1 MWKNKAQAHFRMPR
15 RVLLL
20 FSAFFRL
27 FCGLLCVC
35 LCVCVFISKL
45 SQAQIFLSA
54 SCGIHLRFALPNS
67 HNNNSN
73 NKTSGKVCGC
83 WQRVLTSVKQW
94 KWRQRQA
101 RPGQARAGR
110 RRRHFRLTCVLSG
123 GGSMLCLLPQCVCVS
138 VWSVGVNTCVGVAHW
153 WQHLLATLPRAYFAY
168 FFFGSFFSISP
179 KQQHLLSCP
188 FPPKPVLSCVWQP
201 KWQHVEAFSIIFG
214 PFLIKATLTNWCF
227 LLPLS
232 HS

>member
-20 FSAFFRL
+20 FSARL
-27 FCGLLCVC
+27 FFCGFLYVFF
-35 LCVCVFISKL
+35 CVFFSKL

-67 HNNNSN
+67 HNNNN
-73 NKTSGKVCGC
+73 NNSKTWGKVCGYC
-83 WQRVLTSVKQW
+83 QRVLTSVKQW

-101 RPGQARAGR
+101 RPGQADVGVISAWRVCLVAAGR
-110 RRRHFRLTCVLSG
+110 CFTSCPNL
-123 GGSMLCLLPQCVCVS
+123 CVS
-138 VWSVGVNTCVGVAHW
+138 VWSVGVNTCVGVARW

-168 FFFGSFFSISP
+168 FFFGSFFFNFP
-179 KQQHLLSCP
+179 QAAAAPVEPPLSTT
-188 FPPKPVLSCVWQP
+188 PVLSCVWQP

-214 PFLIKATLTNWCF
+214 PLLIKASPTNWC
-227 LLPLS
+227 LLLLLS
-232 HS
+232 HT

>member
-20 FSAFFRL
+20 FSARL
-27 FCGLLCVC
+27 FFVGSST
-35 LCVCVFISKL
+35 CVCVFFSKL

-67 HNNNSN
+67 HNNNN
-73 NKTSGKVCGC
+73 NNSKTWGKVCGYC
-83 WQRVLTSVKQW
+83 QRVLTSVKQW

-101 RPGQARAGR
+101 RPGQADVGVISAWRVCLVAAGR
-110 RRRHFRLTCVLSG
+110 CFTSCPNL
-123 GGSMLCLLPQCVCVS
+123 CVS
-138 VWSVGVNTCVGVAHW
+138 VWSVGVNTCVGVARW

-168 FFFGSFFSISP
+168 FFFGSFFFNFP
-179 KQQHLLSCP
+179 QAAAAPVEPPLSTT
-188 FPPKPVLSCVWQP
+188 PVLSCVWQP

-214 PFLIKATLTNWCF
+214 PLLIKASPTNWC
-227 LLPLS
+227 LLLLLS